1 MSTIQLRQLPLE
13 RVHLVE
19 EKDYGRAKE
28 LPLVVNALEQQNIS
42 IEKSNKSSRNGD
54 VARYCEFRSQ

>member
-1 MSTIQLRQLPLE
+1 MTQLSQFALE

-28 LPLVVNALEQQNIS
+28 LPLVVNALEH
-42 IEKSNKSSRNGD
+42 
-54 VARYCEFRSQ
+54 